1 MPEPIPDLPLTLEL
15 DPALAEVLDLPSV
28 APAVEAAVA
37 AIGAAL
43 GVPMRPQAHLTVGAL
58 RRVPPPYALARLSVD
73 GVICRHGD
81 DLAGRVYELLA
92 GQLRS
97 AAVSGE
103 ALLAWLASDRDRALA
118 FVVTLCA
125 EMVKAR
131 PSVLLTQP
139 IAAALAERLTGV
151 QPDQTR
157 TEALHAAMAPAFDLW
172 IGLRDG
178 EAGAEA
184 LRALAA
190 GPEADDPAGAGAE
203 ALIAALRPN
212 VIEVRMPRQ
221 TLREHT
227 LSATDDDQAL
237 FGMMRDGLFYELG
250 LQYPA
255 FQFVEDERLAPG
267 TFALGINHLTT
278 LPQRIL
284 APGEYMA
291 DAQPEQLAALG
302 IHGQAA
308 RHPVQPRTV
317 TIIDAAAYPAALA
330 ASAQVYTPFGYL
342 ILCLSHALRQHSERL
357 MDTRLAAALL
367 RQLEV
372 SLPVPVR
379 ALRETLPL
387 HRFAAVLRLLLAE
400 GISIRN
406 LRAIVEGVLHFDAIP
421 VPHNLIA
428 LDERLHLST
437 PPGNPPHPALIVAY
451 VRSTL
456 RRFLSYRYTIG
467 MSSLR
472 VYLLSRDLEDEI
484 IAGEPGPNAARLL
497 DLLRE
502 ALAALPPDSPPP
514 AILTTIEARAGVRH
528 LLAPERADV
537 PVLAYQELIAE
548 LSIEPVGRLE

>member
-1 MPEPIPDLPLTLEL
+1 MPELIPDLPLTLEL
-15 DPALAEVLDLPSV
+15 DPALAEALDLQSV

-37 AIGAAL
+37 AIGSAL
-43 GVPMRPQAHLTVGAL
+43 GVPMRPQAHITLGPL
-58 RRVPPPYALARLSVD
+58 RRTPPPYALARLSVD
-73 GVICRHGD
+73 GVVCRHRD
-81 DLAGRVYELLA
+81 DLAQRTYELLA

-97 AAVSGE
+97 AAMSDE
-103 ALLAWLASDRDRALA
+103 ALLAWLASDRGRALA
-118 FVVTLCA
+118 FVATLCA

-139 IAAALAERLTGV
+139 IAAALAERLASV
-151 QPDQTR
+151 RPDQAR
-157 TEALHAAMAPAFDLW
+157 AGALRAAMAPALDLW

-178 EAGAEA
+178 EAGAAA
-184 LRALAA
+184 LRALAS

-221 TLREHT
+221 TLREQT

-237 FGMMRDGLFYELG
+237 FGIMREGLFHELG
-250 LQYPA
+250 LHYPA
-255 FQFVEDERLAPG
+255 FRFVADESLAPG

-291 DAQPEQLAALG
+291 DVQPEQLAALG
-302 IHGQAA
+302 IHGRAA
-308 RHPVQPRTV
+308 RHPVQLRTV
-317 TIIDAAAYPAALA
+317 AIIDAAAYPTALA
-330 ASAQVYTPFGYL
+330 AGAQVYTPVGYL
-342 ILCLSHALRQHSERL
+342 IMCLSHTLRQHSERL
-357 MDTRLAAALL
+357 VDTRLAAALL

-379 ALRETLPL
+379 ALHETLPL
-387 HRFAAVLRLLLAE
+387 HRFTAVLRLLLAE
-400 GISIRN
+400 GIPIRN
-406 LRAIVEGVLHFDAIP
+406 LRAVVEGVLHFDTIP

-428 LDERLHLST
+428 FDERLHLST
-437 PPGNPPHPALIVAY
+437 PPGDPPHPALIVAY

-456 RRFLSYRYTIG
+456 RRFISYRHTIG

-472 VYLLSRDLEDEI
+472 VYLLSLDLEAEI
-484 IAGEPGPNAARLL
+484 IAGDPGPNAARLL

-502 ALAALPPDSPPP
+502 ALAALPPDTPPP

-528 LLAPERADV
+528 LLAPECADV

-548 LSIEPVGRLE
+548 LTVEPVGRLE